1 MRRVPAAWEAA
12 IEGWVEYARSG
23 GAPESTITTRRQHL
37 QRAGR
42 VMGGDPWRVSGEQ
55 LRGYFAAQAWATE
68 TRRAHRSTH
77 RVFYR
82 WAVEAGYVVES
93 PALALPAVKPAPPR
107 PRPVPDDVYRVA
119 LAAGSTRERLMLR
132 LSAEAG
138 LRRGEVAQV
147 HTRDL
152 VEDLDGWSLV
162 VHGKGGRE
170 RVVPLPAALAVEL
183 RRLPAG
189 WVFPGDC
196 GGHLSPRWVGTVVA
210 RLLPE
215 GWTMH
220 TLRHRFATRAHG
232 VDGDLCVVQ
241 ELLGHANIN
250 TTRAYVAVDRSKLRR
265 TVEAAA

>member
-1 MRRVPAAWEAA
+1 
-12 IEGWVEYARSG
+12 
-23 GAPESTITTRRQHL
+23 
-37 QRAGR
+37 
-42 VMGGDPWRVSGEQ
+42 
-55 LRGYFAAQAWATE
+55 
-68 TRRAHRSTH
+68 
-77 RVFYR
+77 
-82 WAVEAGYVVES
+82 
-93 PALALPAVKPAPPR
+93 
-107 PRPVPDDVYRVA
+107 
-119 LAAGSTRERLMLR
+119 MLR

-152 VEDLDGWSLV
+152 VEDLDGWSLR

-189 WVFPGDC
+189 WAFPGDC

-210 RLLPE
+210 RLLPA
-215 GWTMH
+215 GYTMH
-220 TLRHRFATRAHG
+220 TLRHRFATRAHD

-250 TTRAYVAVDRSKLRR
+250 TTRAYVAVDRRKLRR
-265 TVEAAA
+265 TVESAA